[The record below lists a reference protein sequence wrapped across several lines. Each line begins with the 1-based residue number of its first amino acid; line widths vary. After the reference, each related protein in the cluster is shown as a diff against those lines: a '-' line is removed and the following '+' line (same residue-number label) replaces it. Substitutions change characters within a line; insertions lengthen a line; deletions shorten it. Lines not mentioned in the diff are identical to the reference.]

1 MFENDTFEPK
11 RAEPDAAEVVW
22 GIEVVSEC
30 QYDVSP
36 WIGNEVPG
44 TWGIEVFPGAG
55 AGGGA
60 VPGMC
65 WV

>member
-1 MFENDTFEPK
+1 MFDNVTFEPK
-11 RAEPDAAEVVW
+11 RAAPEAAEEVW
-22 GIEVVSEC
+22 GMEVVSEC

-36 WIGNEVPG
+36 LLGNEVPG

-60 VPGMC
+60 GPGMC
-65 WV
+65 CV